1 VAGVAPSS
9 RAGTISPVSSRH
21 NPVVGVYRTLARERG
36 LDDQEPRLLLDGLHL
51 LTEARA
57 AGLAIESAAFAHR
70 LLDTVEGQ
78 SLARSLAETGATV
91 LAVSGSVLAAMS
103 PVRTPSGVVAIA
115 SRPRSSVD
123 FVLERAPQLV
133 VLAAD
138 VQDAGNIGAVVRA
151 AEAAGGTGLVACGTS
166 ADPFGWKALRGSMG
180 SAFRLPIAR
189 GDIDAAIVACR
200 TAGLQLLAA
209 VRHGGRSPFDL
220 DLRLPCA
227 LILGGEGHGL
237 PDDVVARADTRVSI
251 PMRAPVESLNVAVAA
266 AVFVYEAYRQRS
278 MATARPAPR
287 Q

>member
-189 GDIDAAIVACR
+189 GDLDAAIVACR

-278 MATARPAPR
+278 MATVRPAPR

>member
-189 GDIDAAIVACR
+189 GDLDAAIVACR

-209 VRHGGRSPFDL
+209 VPHGGRTPFDL